1 MPSTRL
7 IKIYAFSSLLVLV
20 FTALVLA
27 WAYRQIATDS
37 LVNREIQANQ
47 TLTSML
53 ANFVGVGFADY
64 LQTSKLQS
72 AEQLR
77 QHQKFRSLQTGLD
90 ALTLGLD
97 IPAVTIIN
105 AEGRIVYARDVLMI
119 GQVATGAQGIN
130 RALDGKIITSMDMQD
145 GSFAGGQYPQGHSIS
160 SSLPIR
166 SSSGEMIGT
175 ISIIRNLHG
184 LVKNVTSNSYVIFSV
199 VAMVFAVLYVFLIA
213 IVHGASRHVD
223 QETARE
229 HQKKDEE
236 IRQLAF
242 YDSLTGLPNQTK
254 FRDVLDLCTKR
265 AKRYESILGVMI
277 IGIDKFKSINEKYG
291 HEAGDEALIQ
301 IARRL
306 SLTIREVDV
315 ACRFSGDEFI
325 VVLEDL
331 SAPAEARLISE
342 RVKECLSSPLEVA
355 GHKIHVTTCAGI
367 AIYPHD
373 TQNTGRLVTN
383 AMSAMDRAKQL
394 GQNSFAYYTDEMNK
408 RNNSRIEMES
418 SLDRAIEK
426 NEFIAYYQPK
436 VSAIDQRIVGMEA
449 LIRWQHPEKGLV
461 PPIEFIDLL
470 EETGQII
477 EVGEWMIGEAV
488 RQCKSWHDAGYPE
501 LRVSI
506 NLSPKQFH
514 SVSLLPCV
522 EKTLIENNI
531 EAKYVELE
539 ITEGVLAEDPEKAVA
554 MLNELKG
561 LGTSLSVDDF
571 GTGYSSLSYL
581 TDFPIDYLKIDR
593 SFIRDMMNN
602 RRHASITTAIIAI
615 AKTLR
620 LGIIA
625 EGVEDEDQFRY
636 LASMGCDEI
645 QGFYFSKPVTPV
657 AFTELLKQ
665 MNPKQAGNA
674 STA

>member
-27 WAYRQIATDS
+27 WAYRHIATDS
-37 LVNREIQANQ
+37 LLNREIQANQ

-53 ANFVGVGFADY
+53 ANLVGVGFADY
-64 LQTSKLQS
+64 LQASKLRS
-72 AEQLR
+72 ADQLR
-77 QHQKFRSLQTGLD
+77 QHQKFSSLQIELD
-90 ALTLGLD
+90 ALTTGLD

-119 GQVATGAQGIN
+119 GQVATEAQGIS
-130 RALDGKIITSMDMQD
+130 RILEGKTVTSMDMQD
-145 GSFAGGQYPQGHSIS
+145 GSFDGGQHPQGHSIS

-166 SSSGEMIGT
+166 SSSGEVIGA
-175 ISIIRNLHG
+175 ISVKRNLHG
-184 LVKNVTSNSYVIFSV
+184 LVQNVTGSSYVIISV
-199 VAMVFAVLYVFLIA
+199 VAVVFTVLYIFLIA
-213 IVHGASRHVD
+213 IVRGASRHVD
-223 QETARE
+223 RETARE

-236 IRQLAF
+236 IHQLAF
-242 YDSLTGLPNQTK
+242 YDSLTGLPNQIK

-265 AKRYESILGVMI
+265 ARRYESILGVMI

-301 IARRL
+301 IAQRL

-315 ACRFSGDEFI
+315 VCRFSGDEFI
-325 VVLEDL
+325 VVLENL
-331 SAPAEARLISE
+331 SAPGEARLISE
-342 RVKECLSSPLEVA
+342 RVKGCLSPPLVVA
-355 GHKIHVTTCAGI
+355 GHRIHVTTCAGI

-373 TQNTGRLVTN
+373 TQNTQRLVTN

-394 GQNSFAYYTDEMNK
+394 GRNSFAYYTDEMNK
-408 RNNSRIEMES
+408 RNHSRIEMEA

-488 RQCKSWHDAGYPE
+488 RQCKSWHEAGYPE
-501 LRVSI
+501 LRVSV

-554 MLNELKG
+554 MLNELKS

-645 QGFYFSKPVTPV
+645 QGFYFSKPVTPL

-665 MNPKQAGNA
+665 MNPKQASNA